1 MKRIMIIG
9 AALFALAAC
18 DDKKT
23 ETKPEDPS
31 SKNATTTTTATV
43 SATAA
48 TTATAAPTTVS
59 INDSDLST
67 PADFEETAE
76 KAITKA
82 NYKAELA
89 TLEGDIAKE

>member
-1 MKRIMIIG
+1 MKRARTIAM
-9 AALFALAAC
+9 ALFALAAC
-18 DDKKT
+18 DDQKT

-31 SKNATTTTTATV
+31 AKNATTTTTATV

-48 TTATAAPTTVS
+48 TTAAAPATVS
-59 INDSDLST
+59 INDTDLST

-82 NYKAELA
+82 NYKKELSS
-89 TLEGDIAKE
+89 LEGDIAKE